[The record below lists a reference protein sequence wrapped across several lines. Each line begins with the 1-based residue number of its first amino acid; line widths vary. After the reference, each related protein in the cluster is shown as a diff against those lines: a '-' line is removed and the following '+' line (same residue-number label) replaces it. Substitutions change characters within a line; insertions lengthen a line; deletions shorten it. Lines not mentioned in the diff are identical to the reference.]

1 MYSTVIK
8 SLAALSLII
17 LISYSFQT
25 LNSTKFKC
33 MVQLKNYEGEGAYV
47 VASVIDKDGDYIKT
61 LRVLGEDDEW
71 YPDLK
76 EWWAFMQ
83 PQKEALDGITG
94 ATIAGGER
102 SIFTFEIDEDLMTA
116 NNKLRI
122 ETAVEDQEHYT
133 QDLELSLDKGEIM
146 GKYEG
151 SGYIRYVRILGE

>member
-1 MYSTVIK
+1 MFSTIAK
-8 SLAALSLII
+8 SLGSLGLII
-17 LISYSFQT
+17 LISYSFKS
-25 LNSTKFKC
+25 LDNTKYKC

-47 VASVIDKDGDYIKT
+47 VASVIDAENNYVKT

-76 EWWAFMQ
+76 QWWDFIK

-102 SIFTFEIDEDLMTA
+102 SIFTFEIDGDLI
-116 NNKLRI
+116 NSSYKLRF
-122 ETAVEDQEHYT
+122 ETAVEDQEHYVK
-133 QDLELSLDKGEIM
+133 DLELPLKDGKII

-151 SGYIRYVRILGE
+151 EGYIRYVRILGE